1 MPGSRTLFLYFARHY
16 LVWIAITF
24 FSVIGIILLV
34 DTVELLRRASGKE
47 AATADIVLQM
57 ALLRAPH
64 LAQEVTPFAILFAG
78 ILSLLRL
85 TRSNELVV
93 ARASG
98 LSVWQFLMPAI
109 AVALVI
115 GVLKVTVLNT
125 AAALM
130 LGKFEE
136 IEGQVLTGTSSLLA
150 VSSSGV
156 WLREVYDDGA
166 EAVIHAARVEPAEM
180 HFQDPIV
187 FLFEDRDRFTGR
199 IDAEEGFL
207 RGGHWEFHNAWLT
220 GPDRPGTFIEQHSV
234 ATSLTAER
242 IQDSF
247 ASPDTVPF
255 WQLQKFIRALEATG
269 FSSDSHRLRWHALIA
284 EPLLLVAMVM
294 IAAIFSL
301 RLTRRGGTAVLMAT
315 GIVTGFGLY
324 ILTNLVHAL
333 GVGGSIPIP
342 LAAWVPAGVSLAF
355 GLSALMHLEDG

>member
-1 MPGSRTLFLYFARHY
+1 MTGSRTLFFYFARHY
-16 LVWIAITF
+16 LVWIAVTY

-47 AATADIVLQM
+47 AASAAIVLQM

-64 LAQEVTPFAILFAG
+64 LAQEVTPFAILFAA

-85 TRSNELVV
+85 TKSNELVV

-98 LSVWQFLMPAI
+98 LSVWQFLTPAL
-109 AVALVI
+109 AVALLV
-115 GVLKVTVLNT
+115 GVVKVTVLNT
-125 AAALM
+125 AAAVM
-130 LGKFEE
+130 LGKFET

-156 WLREVYDDGA
+156 WLREVNDDGT
-166 EAVIHAARVEPAEM
+166 EAVIHASQVNPEDM
-180 HFQDPIV
+180 HFKDTIV
-187 FLFEDRDRFTGR
+187 FLFEDRDRFVGR
-199 IDAEEGFL
+199 IDAEDAYL
-207 RGGHWEFHNAWLT
+207 RQGSWEFRKAWLT
-220 GPDRPGTFIEQHSV
+220 GPDRPGSFFERRDLD
-234 ATSLTAER
+234 TSLTAER

-247 ASPDTVPF
+247 ASPETVPF
-255 WQLQKFIRALEATG
+255 WQLQRFIRALEATG
-269 FSSDSHRLRWHALIA
+269 FSSDAHRLRWHALIA

-301 RLTRRGGTAVLMAT
+301 RLTRRGGTALLMAA
-315 GIVTGFGLY
+315 GITTGFGLY

-342 LAAWVPAGVSLAF
+342 MAAWVPAGVSLAF
-355 GLSALMHLEDG
+355 GISALMHLEDG